1 MSMIKPSEESSAA
14 PHAALYPLLL
24 RLAREAIAQF
34 LATGELPTVER
45 QEDWLEEWLQEPAAV
60 FVTLWVREGRDGTA
74 EGGEA
79 WTAGELRGCVGQ
91 IEATAPLFIAV
102 QEAAVKAA
110 TADPRFY
117 PVSPGEL
124 DNLSIEISVLSPL
137 RRVRSLEAIVIGR
150 DGLLIVGDRRRGLLL
165 PEVAVDY
172 GWGREA
178 FVRALCHKA
187 GLPADAWPGK
197 ARLYAFTTE
206 SFSE

>member
-24 RLAREAIAQF
+24 RLAREALAQF
-34 LATGELPTVER
+34 LAAGDLPAVEP
-45 QEDWLEEWLQEPAAV
+45 QEEWLNEPAAV
-60 FVTLWVREGRDGTA
+60 FVTLWVRERRDETA
-74 EGGEA
+74 DGGELWA
-79 WTAGELRGCVGQ
+79 AGDLRGCVGQ
-91 IEATAPLFIAV
+91 VEANAPLYAAV
-102 QEAAVKAA
+102 QEAVVKAA
-110 TADPRFY
+110 TADPRFN
-117 PVSPGEL
+117 PVSPAEL